1 MKKDYKRERVISF
14 ATVSLIINMA
24 YAIGNFLLGLF
35 QKSYWF
41 MTSGTYY
48 MVLGVMR
55 FAAVLFYKRRK
66 ESYRDE
72 LFVQRFSG
80 IMLVFLSVVLSC
92 SVYLSI
98 RLDMAREIHE
108 IAMITIA
115 LYAFTKMTLAVIKTV
130 KVKKTESPLI
140 TSLRCISL
148 SDAAVSIFSLQRSM
162 LVSFEG
168 MTAKEITLMNSLTG
182 AGVCLVVLVLGI
194 ILIKRKGEQK

>member
-14 ATVSLIINMA
+14 ATASLIINMT
-24 YAIGNFLLGLF
+24 YAIGNFLLGLL
-35 QKSYWF
+35 QKSFWF

-55 FAAVLFYKRRK
+55 FAAVLFYKRHK
-66 ESYRDE
+66 ESDKDE

-80 IMLVFLSVVLSC
+80 VMLVFLSVVLSC
-92 SVYLSI
+92 SVYLSVK
-98 RLDMAREIHE
+98 LDVARKIHE

-115 LYAFTKMTLAVIKTV
+115 LYAFTKMTLAIIRTV
-130 KVKKTESPLI
+130 KVKKAESPLL

-148 SDAAVSIFSLQRSM
+148 ADAAVSIFSLQRSM

-168 MTAKEITLMNSLTG
+168 MTARKITLMNSLTG
-182 AGVCLVVLVLGI
+182 AGVCLAVLALGI